1 MLRGLIITLLV
12 LLIVFFAFLIGLGTG
27 LVLIGENGFAPGDKV
42 AVMTID
48 NIILDSQTYL
58 ESLSKIKKDDSIKAL
73 VLRINSPGG
82 AVGPSQEIYS
92 EAKAL
97 RKKIPVIASLGSV
110 AASGGYYIACG
121 AQKIIANPGTIT
133 GSIGVIAQFVSY
145 EQLLNWA
152 KVDVEVIKSGK
163 FKDAG
168 SPFREMTK
176 AEKEYMQKVI
186 DNVHSQFKH
195 AVSESRNLSDDEIDK
210 ISDGRIFTGQQA
222 LELNLVDE
230 IGTISDAISLAGTMG
245 GIKGPPNVIYYP
257 KKKKSLI
264 DFIFSKIESHG
275 LSSVPLRGR
284 FGLFY
289 LVNIAN

>member
-1 MLRGLIITLLV
+1 MRGLIITLLV
-12 LLIVFFAFLIGLGTG
+12 LLVIFFAFLIGLGAG
-27 LVLIGENGFAPGDKV
+27 LVFTGENGFVAGDKV

-48 NIILDSQTYL
+48 DIILDSQIYL

-97 RKKIPVIASLGSV
+97 REKIPVIASLGSI

-152 KVDVEVIKSGK
+152 KVDVEVVKSGK

-168 SPFREMTK
+168 SPFREMTE
-176 AEKEYMQKVI
+176 AEKEYMQKII
-186 DNVHSQFKH
+186 DNVHSQFKQ
-195 AVSESRNLSDDEIDK
+195 AVSDSRNISDDDIDK

-230 IGTISDAISLAGTMG
+230 LGTISDAISLAGTMG
-245 GIKGPPNVIYYP
+245 GIKEQPNVVYYP
-257 KKKKSLI
+257 KKKKSII
-264 DFIFSKIESHG
+264 DFIFSKIDVPG
-275 LSSVPLRGR
+275 LSSIPLSGR

-289 LVNIAN
+289 LVNIAY

>member
-1 MLRGLIITLLV
+1 MRGLIITFVVLV
-12 LLIVFFAFLIGLGTG
+12 IIFFAFLIGFGAG
-27 LVLIGENGFAPGDKV
+27 IAIFGDGGFVAGDKV

-48 NIILDSQTYL
+48 DIILDSQTYL
-58 ESLSKIKKDDSIKAL
+58 ESLSKIEADDSIKAL

-97 RKKIPVIASLGSV
+97 REKIPVIASLGSV

-121 AQKIIANPGTIT
+121 AQKIISNPGTIT

-168 SPFREMTK
+168 SPFREMTE
-176 AEKEYMQKVI
+176 AEKKYMQKII

-195 AVSESRNLSDDEIDK
+195 AVSESRNLSDKKIDE

-222 LELNLVDE
+222 LELKLVDE
-230 IGTISDAISLAGTMG
+230 LGTISDAIRLAGTMG
-245 GIKGPPNVIYYP
+245 GIKEKPNVIYFP
-257 KKKKSLI
+257 KKKRSII
-264 DFIFSKIESHG
+264 DFIFSKIDGHG
-275 LSSVPLRGR
+275 LSTLPLKGR

-289 LVNIAN
+289 LVDIIN

>member
-1 MLRGLIITLLV
+1 MRGLIVTLLV
-12 LLIVFFAFLIGLGTG
+12 LLIIFFAFLIGLGAG
-27 LVLIGENGFAPGDKV
+27 LVLVGENGFVAGDKV
-42 AVMTID
+42 AVMTVD
-48 NIILDSQTYL
+48 DIILDSQVYL

-97 RKKIPVIASLGSV
+97 REKIPVIASLGSV

-145 EQLLNWA
+145 EQLLDWA
-152 KVDVEVIKSGK
+152 KVDVEVVKSGK

-168 SPFREMTK
+168 SPFREMTE
-176 AEKEYMQKVI
+176 AEKEYMQKII
-186 DNVHSQFKH
+186 DNVHSQFKQ
-195 AVSESRNLSDDEIDK
+195 AVSDSREISDDDIDK

-222 LELNLVDE
+222 LELKLVDE
-230 IGTISDAISLAGTMG
+230 LGTISDAISLAGTMG
-245 GIKGPPNVIYYP
+245 GIKEQPNVVYYP
-257 KKKKSLI
+257 KKRKSI
-264 DFIFSKIESHG
+264 IEFIFSKIDVRS
-275 LSSVPLRGR
+275 LSGIPLKGR

>member
-1 MLRGLIITLLV
+1 M
-12 LLIVFFAFLIGLGTG
+12 GTG
-27 LVLIGENGFAPGDKV
+27 LVLLGENGFVAGDKV
-42 AVMTID
+42 AVITID
-48 NIILDSQTYL
+48 DIILDSQTYL

-97 RKKIPVIASLGSV
+97 AEKIPVVASLGSV
-110 AASGGYYIACG
+110 GASGGYYIACG
-121 AQKIIANPGTIT
+121 AQKILANPGTIT

-176 AEKEYMQKVI
+176 AEIEYMQKVI
-186 DNVHSQFKH
+186 DNVHSQFKR
-195 AVSESRNLSDDEIDK
+195 AVSESRNLTENEIDS

-222 LELNLVDE
+222 LELKLVDE
-230 IGTISDAISLAGTMG
+230 LGTISDAISLAGTMG
-245 GIKGPPNVIYYP
+245 GIKEEPNVIYFP
-257 KKKKSLI
+257 KKKTSI
-264 DFIFSKIESHG
+264 MDFIFSKIDSHG
-275 LSSVPLRGR
+275 LSSLPLKGR

>member
-1 MLRGLIITLLV
+1 MRGLIITLIVLV
-12 LLIVFFAFLIGLGTG
+12 VIFFAFLIGLGAG
-27 LVLIGENGFAPGDKV
+27 IAIFREGGFVAGDKV

-48 NIILDSQTYL
+48 DIILDSKIYL
-58 ESLSKIKKDDSIKAL
+58 ESLSIIKKDDSIKAL

-82 AVGPSQEIYS
+82 AVGPAQEIYS
-92 EAKAL
+92 EAKSL
-97 RKKIPVIASLGSV
+97 REKIPVIASLGSV

-121 AQKIIANPGTIT
+121 AQKIISNPGTIT
-133 GSIGVIAQFVSY
+133 GSIGVIAQFVTY

-168 SPFREMTK
+168 SPFREMTE

-186 DNVHSQFKH
+186 DNVHSQFKQ
-195 AVSESRNLSDDEIDK
+195 AVSESRNLSDNEIDK
-210 ISDGRIFTGQQA
+210 IADGRIFTGQQA

-230 IGTISDAISLAGTMG
+230 LGTISDTIRLAGTLG
-245 GIKGPPNVIYYP
+245 GIKEEPNVIYFP
-257 KKKKSLI
+257 KKKKSI
-264 DFIFSKIESHG
+264 MDFIFSKIDSHG
-275 LSSVPLRGR
+275 LSTIPLKGR

-289 LVNIAN
+289 LADIVN

>member
-1 MLRGLIITLLV
+1 LRGLIITLLV
-12 LLIVFFAFLIGLGTG
+12 LVIIFFAFLIGLGAG
-27 LVLIGENGFAPGDKV
+27 LVLIGENGFVAGDKV

-48 NIILDSQTYL
+48 GIILDSQIYL

-97 RKKIPVIASLGSV
+97 REKIPVIASLGSV

-152 KVDVEVIKSGK
+152 KVDVEVVKSGK

-168 SPFREMTK
+168 SPFREMTE
-176 AEKEYMQKVI
+176 AEKEYMQKII

-195 AVSESRNLSDDEIDK
+195 AVSESRNLSDNDIDK

-230 IGTISDAISLAGTMG
+230 FGTISDAISLAGTMG
-245 GIKGPPNVIYYP
+245 GIKEEPNVVYYP
-257 KKKKSLI
+257 KKKKSII
-264 DFIFSKIESHG
+264 DFIFSKIDTHG
-275 LSSVPLRGR
+275 LSSVPLKVR